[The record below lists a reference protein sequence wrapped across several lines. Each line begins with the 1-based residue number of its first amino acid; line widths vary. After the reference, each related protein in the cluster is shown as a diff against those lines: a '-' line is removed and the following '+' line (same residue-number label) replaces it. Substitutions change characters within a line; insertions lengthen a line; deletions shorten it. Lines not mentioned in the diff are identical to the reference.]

1 MKTLTR
7 QTETVRIF
15 SHSCQSRIK
24 TKLSVVEDA
33 VKPSRRI
40 QESVLTP
47 PSLLLLLLLLC
58 QRGLVH
64 DLRGGRLRFLRGD
77 EPRRSSAIHRQED
90 ESAHSVSSSSQ
101 HKKHILLLLWFS
113 VCRDSTCSRQTVALI
128 LVLHYN
134 QSLFQ

>member
-1 MKTLTR
+1 MKTLPR
-7 QTETVRIF
+7 QTETVRILY
-15 SHSCQSRIK
+15 HSCQSRIK

-33 VKPSRRI
+33 MKPSRRM
-40 QESVLTP
+40 QESVLTL
-47 PSLLLLLLLLC
+47 PSLLLLLLLC

-101 HKKHILLLLWFS
+101 HQKNHLLLLLWFS
-113 VCRDSTCSRQTVALI
+113 VCRDSTSSRPTVALT
-128 LVLHYN
+128 
-134 QSLFQ
+134 

>member
-1 MKTLTR
+1 MKTLPR
-7 QTETVRIF
+7 QTETVRIL

-33 VKPSRRI
+33 MKPSRRM
-40 QESVLTP
+40 QESVLTL
-47 PSLLLLLLLLC
+47 PSLLLLLLC

-101 HKKHILLLLWFS
+101 HQKNTFFFFCGFLS
-113 VCRDSTCSRQTVALI
+113 AETPPPVALT
-128 LVLHYN
+128 
-134 QSLFQ
+134 